1 MIGIGLMCGTS
12 ADSIDAACVRLEG
25 APPMLR
31 WQLLSFTTHGLEPA
45 LREEIFRAFRPETA
59 TVDRLCQ
66 LNFTLGEAFAS
77 AALEAASAAGL
88 LPEQVDFIGSHGQTV
103 WHIPPGSGMGV
114 PSTLQLGSPAVIAQR
129 TGVTVVSDF
138 RSRDMAAGG
147 QGAPLV
153 PFVDALLLTHP
164 EKSRAV
170 QNIGGIGNVSWLPA
184 GGKGMQLG
192 FDTGP
197 GNMLLD
203 RAAEVLTQGRL
214 HCDLDGRLALAGR
227 VHAPLV
233 EKWMGEEPYF
243 VQRPPKSTGRE
254 LFGVQRCARY
264 LEEMQDLSPE
274 DILATLTAF
283 TARSIADAYRRFLP
297 ETPDEVLLCGGGA
310 RNPALRQQLAAEL
323 PQSFVGRTEDAGLP
337 GDSKEAVAFA
347 VLGYETLCARPGN
360 LPSATGAAMPV
371 VLGSITPGDGVGLA
385 LTRA

>member
-1 MIGIGLMCGTS
+1 
-12 ADSIDAACVRLEG
+12 
-25 APPMLR
+25 
-31 WQLLSFTTHGLEPA
+31 
-45 LREEIFRAFRPETA
+45 
-59 TVDRLCQ
+59 
-66 LNFTLGEAFAS
+66 
-77 AALEAASAAGL
+77 
-88 LPEQVDFIGSHGQTV
+88 
-103 WHIPPGSGMGV
+103 
-114 PSTLQLGSPAVIAQR
+114 
-129 TGVTVVSDF
+129 
-138 RSRDMAAGG
+138 
-147 QGAPLV
+147 
-153 PFVDALLLTHP
+153 
-164 EKSRAV
+164 
-170 QNIGGIGNVSWLPA
+170 
-184 GGKGMQLG
+184 
-192 FDTGP
+192 
-197 GNMLLD
+197 
-203 RAAEVLTQGRL
+203 
-214 HCDLDGRLALAGR
+214 
-227 VHAPLV
+227 
-233 EKWMGEEPYF
+233 MGEEPYF
-243 VQRPPKSTGRE
+243 AQRPPKSTGRE

>member
-1 MIGIGLMCGTS
+1 M
-12 ADSIDAACVRLEG
+12 
-25 APPMLR
+25 
-31 WQLLSFTTHGLEPA
+31 
-45 LREEIFRAFRPETA
+45 
-59 TVDRLCQ
+59 
-66 LNFTLGEAFAS
+66 
-77 AALEAASAAGL
+77 
-88 LPEQVDFIGSHGQTV
+88 
-103 WHIPPGSGMGV
+103 
-114 PSTLQLGSPAVIAQR
+114 
-129 TGVTVVSDF
+129 
-138 RSRDMAAGG
+138 
-147 QGAPLV
+147 

-184 GGKGMQLG
+184 GGKGPQLG

-203 RAAEVLTQGRL
+203 RAAEILTQGRL

-323 PQSFVGRTEDAGLP
+323 PQSFVDRTEDAGLP